1 MAQDLKYWVAFN
13 HVPNLGAVRYRA
25 LESHFPDLEHAWRAP
40 FGELRAAGLDESVA
54 RTIVTHRDSISPDGV
69 MEKLEKCGGYA
80 LNWHDPQYPAKLAEI
95 YDPSPVLYVRGSL
108 EASDER
114 SLAVV
119 GTRKAT
125 AYGKEAAS
133 ILCRDLASNGVA
145 VISGLARGID
155 SIAHRA
161 AIDAGGR
168 TIAVL
173 GTGVDTIYPPEHSML
188 ARDIIEHGALVS
200 EYPLGTS
207 PKAQHFPQRNRL
219 ISGMTLGTLVIEAG
233 DRSGALITVSHALE
247 QGRDVFCVPGN
258 IFSPASRGTNAL
270 IQEGAK
276 AVVSYTDILEEL
288 NLNAV
293 AFQMEMRGLAQPDNE
308 DEARILG
315 HVTHEPLHIDELGRL
330 SDLPIHMVTSVLAMM
345 ELKGLVKQ
353 VGGMHYTRVS
363 EVARQY
369 GN

>member
-13 HVPNLGAVRYRA
+13 HIPNLGAVRFRA
-25 LESHFPDLEHAWRAP
+25 LESHFHDLENAWRAS
-40 FGELRAAGLDESVA
+40 FGDLRAAGLDEHVA
-54 RTIVTHRDSISPDGV
+54 RTIVTNRDSVSPDGI
-69 MEKLEKCGGYA
+69 MEKLEGCGGYA
-80 LNWHDPQYPAKLAEI
+80 LNWHDPRYPSRLAEI

-108 EASDER
+108 EAEDER

-125 AYGKEAAS
+125 AYGKEAAAT
-133 ILCRDLASNGVA
+133 LCKDLAANGV
-145 VISGLARGID
+145 VVVSGLARGID

-161 AIDAGGR
+161 AMDAGGR

-188 ARDIIEHGALVS
+188 ARDIMEHGALVS
-200 EYPLGTS
+200 EYPMGTS

-276 AVVSYTDILEEL
+276 AVVSHTDILEEL
-288 NLNAV
+288 NLNAA
-293 AFQMEMRGLAQPDNE
+293 AFQMEMRGLAQPENE
-308 DEARILG
+308 EEARILG

-330 SDLPIHMVTSVLAMM
+330 ADLPINMVTSVLAMM

-353 VGGMHYTRVS
+353 VGGMHYTRIS
-363 EVARQY
+363 ETVDRY